1 MQNHNS
7 RTIRKAS
14 VSYHKN
20 DTELLEKLAELEH
33 EQFSNLVIYIFSVLL
48 QMNKKEF
55 QEKLNIWKKQ
65 SQTLYSELSERDKE
79 KDRIWARKVLK
90 IIQEI

>member
-7 RTIRKAS
+7 KTIRKDS
-14 VSYHKN
+14 SSYPKN

-33 EQFSNLVIYIFSVLL
+33 IQWSSWVDYELNHLTTANILRWNEQRITPY
-48 QMNKKEF
+48 KD
-55 QEKLNIWKKQ
+55 
-65 SQTLYSELSERDKE
+65 LSERDKE

-90 IIQEI
+90 VLKGT